1 MVVLPFAVP
10 FSWLIGVLVMA
21 ALRPPGWQATL
32 AMSVG
37 GLSLPV
43 WLYASTIDQGFPAWV
58 GYPLAGI
65 SLLGCFVATHRIL
78 SRSARQ

>member
-1 MVVLPFAVP
+1 
-10 FSWLIGVLVMA
+10 
-21 ALRPPGWQATL
+21 
-32 AMSVG
+32 MSVG